1 MLNLFKFVLFALFL
15 TTTASF
21 NAANAQLYAPN
32 RNWAAATQYIASND
46 QDSVFVFFPGNSP
59 SLFAKFSDS
68 APSTYTWYKYNDNLP
83 VISRFQLMVSE
94 NEATLVVPE
103 VGGYKVEVKRDG
115 DESIETY
122 IAWVMIDNV
131 SVNSISLI
139 SNRCESLELRI
150 FTTPSFYEIPSL
162 FSYNDLSL
170 PAHQEKSILGAASY
184 FANHKFESLNPQV
197 EVLQNVVSLPFI
209 FVEYEN
215 VLNGKTY
222 GPLFDAEYK
231 FTVTTPFGRG
241 NLVVET
247 DVITAIATKVDME
260 ISFFQKNEWKQ
271 QPVGQLEIP
280 KGEALLEI
288 QLVSNALNADSI
300 FWNIINDTERF
311 KKTGDSILWSQNA
324 LFSINKF
331 YPPKQLMRP
340 GYYKIEHVAST
351 ITNGTMCRDT
361 LIQNIEVD
369 ASFLKPDG
377 IPNVF
382 SPNNDGEND
391 LFIIKGLDPT
401 DPTNEAADEFVM
413 SIRSFSITILS
424 RWGKPVYKFS
434 GDPKKWE
441 GWNGKIDG
449 TRADASEGVYYYII
463 DAVGWDGVRY
473 RNGQYKG
480 FLHLFR

>member
-1 MLNLFKFVLFALFL
+1 MLNLLKFVLFASFL
-15 TTTASF
+15 TITSGCF
-21 NAANAQLYAPN
+21 KANAQIYAPN
-32 RNWAAATQYIASND
+32 RNWAAVTQYIATD
-46 QDSVFVFFPGNSP
+46 EQDSVFVFFPSTSP

-68 APSTYTWYKYNDNLP
+68 TPSSYKWYKYNDNLP
-83 VISRFQLMVSE
+83 VNSRFQLIAGQV
-94 NEATLVVPE
+94 EATLNITE
-103 VGGYKVEVKRDG
+103 AGGYRVEVTRDS
-115 DESIETY
+115 DQSVESY

-131 SVNSISLI
+131 TLNSINLL
-139 SNRCESLELRI
+139 NNNCESLELRI
-150 FTTPSFYEIPSL
+150 FTSPDFYEIPSM

-170 PAHQEKSILGAASY
+170 PAHQEKSILGVGGY

-197 EVLQNVVSLPFI
+197 QVLQNIVSLPFV
-209 FVEYEN
+209 FVEYVN

-222 GPLFDAEYK
+222 GPLFDAAYK
-231 FTVTTPFGRG
+231 FTLTTPFGRG

-247 DVITAIATKVDME
+247 DVINAIATKVDME
-260 ISFFQKNEWKQ
+260 IAFFLKNEWKIQ
-271 QPVGQLEIP
+271 TIGQAEMP

-311 KKTGDSILWSQNA
+311 KKTKDSILWTQGA
-324 LFSINKF
+324 TFSNEKF

-340 GYYKIEHVAST
+340 GFYKIEHVAST

-361 LIQNIEVD
+361 LIQDIEVD

-401 DPTNEAADEFVM
+401 NPSNDAADEFVM
-413 SIRSFSITILS
+413 SIRNFSITIIS

-434 GDPKKWE
+434 GDPKQWE

-449 TRADASEGVYYYII
+449 TKGDATEGVYYYII
-463 DAVGWDGVRY
+463 EAVGWDGVRY

-480 FLHLFR
+480 FLHLYR